1 MNSNESNTEDLA
13 NELPEEVYAVPEGN
27 WVVLSADQRRMVAH
41 HPTLRAAIE
50 EARQRGEANGVVLRA
65 VHLREHWVI

>member
-1 MNSNESNTEDLA
+1 MHPSKPNGEA
-13 NELPEEVYAVPEGN
+13 AVAELPEQVYAVPEGN

-41 HPTLRAAIE
+41 HPDLRTALD
-50 EARQRGEANGVVLRA
+50 EASRRGEDNGVILKA